1 VLGTASVGMGG
12 SFILAALCLA
22 ASRGGGETSV
32 PETRI
37 GRFFDA
43 VLYQSPT
50 NKGSFAARAG
60 LTRTPTPPLSP

>member
-22 ASRGGGETSV
+22 ASRGGGETAA

-60 LTRTPTPPLSP
+60 VMRAYTQPP